1 MELQCELARK
11 VPING
16 ATRSGTLRLA
26 DGRLSFTRSRD
37 RVVFD
42 VPMAE
47 VHSVATTKIG
57 FNLWHGA
64 TRYRVTFVPSVHQ
77 MNTGHDL
84 LDIGIAASGAIQAL
98 AEYGNTRQVSQ
109 QWVDALAPLA
119 GQPPPGLRVP
129 EPWGW
134 WQYTALIVGITLRI
148 GGVVTGIVLLS
159 V

>member
-26 DGRLSFTRSRD
+26 DGRLSFTRSRN

-57 FNLWHGA
+57 FNLWHGE
-64 TRYRVTFVPSVHQ
+64 TRYRFTFAPSVST
-77 MNTGHDL
+77 MKSGHDL
-84 LDIGIAASGAIQAL
+84 LDVAIGATGARKAL
-98 AEYGNTRQVSQ
+98 AEYGNAREVSQ
-109 QWVDALAPLA
+109 QWVDALAPLV
-119 GQPPPGLRVP
+119 GQPPPGLHVP

-134 WQYTALIVGITLRI
+134 WQYTAVIVGIILLI

-159 V
+159 A